1 MIKDHALTAC
11 RRERLT
17 VRNLASRRGKTRV
30 ESVNTPAAGS
40 AGLRGGDR
48 VHGERPCL
56 LWLTVRFANPKDER
70 RRAQHCG
77 RCGACHEPPGPRIV
91 MASVQPPKEE
101 DLRV

>member
-17 VRNLASRRGKTRV
+17 VRNLVSRRGKTRV

-56 LWLTVRFANPKDER
+56 LWLTVRFATQR
-70 RRAQHCG
+70 TR
-77 RCGACHEPPGPRIV
+77 GAGPSTV
-91 MASVQPPKEE
+91 EGAVLATSHQGHGS
-101 DLRV
+101 